1 MGELLYIAFW
11 IVAAVTYSSLWVRVY
26 TLHQK
31 EGGDSISVFPPSM
44 LVWSHSAF
52 LVIQPYF
59 FLGIVG
65 AFFFHLYSERRAAMK
80 KCEGADV
87 WWNYGYY
94 VERFQNINGIIV
106 EWPVQLAATNL
117 VGARG
122 GSMRERK

>member
-1 MGELLYIAFW
+1 MAELLYVAFW
-11 IVAAVTYSSLWVRVY
+11 IVAAVIYSSLWMRVY
-26 TLHQK
+26 KLHQE
-31 EGGDSISVFPPSM
+31 EGTIDSISAFPSSM

-59 FLGIVG
+59 FFGIVG
-65 AFFFHLYSERRAAMK
+65 SFLFHSHFKWRVKKRRTT
-80 KCEGADV
+80 ADV
-87 WWNYGYY
+87 WWSYGYY
-94 VERFQNINGIIV
+94 VEKFQNINGVIV

>member
-1 MGELLYIAFW
+1 MLAFP
-11 IVAAVTYSSLWVRVY
+11 SSM
-26 TLHQK
+26 
-31 EGGDSISVFPPSM
+31 I
-44 LVWSHSAF
+44 VWSHSAF

-65 AFFFHLYSERRAAMK
+65 TFLAHSYSRNHIRAK
-80 KCEGADV
+80 KFKGSDV
-87 WWNYGYY
+87 WWKYGYY
-94 VERFQNINGIIV
+94 VDKFQNINGVIV

>member
-1 MGELLYIAFW
+1 MAELLYIAFW
-11 IVAAVTYSSLWVRVY
+11 IVAAVIYSSLWMRVY
-26 TLHQK
+26 RLHQ
-31 EGGDSISVFPPSM
+31 EEETIGSISVFPSSM

-65 AFFFHLYSERRAAMK
+65 AFLFHSHFKWLAK
-80 KCEGADV
+80 KRPPGADV
-87 WWNYGYY
+87 WWSYGYY
-94 VERFQNINGIIV
+94 VEKFQNINGVIV